1 MVVSSTDI
9 LNHLNYLIQSKII
22 FMYFKSLLFLFI
34 ICACAIT
41 ICAQNAYNDAKAIS
55 AKLDSNHKFGPN
67 SFSILHKYY
76 PGKTDTAIASALLRN
91 PFLDSIF
98 DPASSA
104 GLPSFLKENNMLSS
118 VGNLDVT
125 SIADGLAQFLIK
137 RGKEELNIAFFQRM
151 KEFLEKN
158 VEAKTLFPSTVQ
170 FLGKIASYRYS
181 EFLPTLREAFY
192 KDINNLIVNLSILI
206 DLPKYQDLL
215 KALPEIRVAIRS
227 AKIISELSQPD
238 SSMHPANLISHLAH
252 LKEWGEMNVNLQNSW
267 NVLDKISESVREKP
281 YIIDTTYDTTK
292 SIVLREISRLMPG
305 STITD
310 TVKSI
315 KGFYSLKRTIISD
328 TLVKFD
334 TTVNL
339 ITSQKFD
346 TIINTKVA
354 WIKFSDFNKN
364 ILSDPIA
371 LKIYLGLLYQKM
383 DTIAFRDGKGSHIR
397 VQDFMD
403 SNKTNIFRIA
413 DLIENFLVLANDVEQ
428 SIKTLKDKK
437 GNLTNDDY
445 YTYIQKAIDVID
457 YGFKVANTIKDGIA
471 DDRYIK
477 MARNADDLYK
487 NIYTKNYNAAIM
499 NGYSILEE
507 VLTKYDL
514 AIHEKEKRII
524 SSLLPP
530 SMDEAG
536 KTNMGKYLKK
546 LYLMHRD
553 PDALKKVLRG
563 TNDTALLK
571 SLSVDSAEI
580 KKLVSNE
587 AKLDSIVKYLQT
599 FAVIQA
605 VPDSNAN
612 TVEKILRYG
621 NLMASIVKAES
632 SQEAQAAIEAAVL
645 PAGSSSIKK
654 NTAWN
659 FSLNAYIGGYFGRSV
674 NTTNQ
679 IDGNNS
685 KAGVTAPVGLA
696 VSKGLWHYKNGNPIG
711 SISLYGT
718 LIDVGAIAGYRLNN
732 DSTALDSKIT
742 LNDIFA
748 PGGYLVYGLGLP
760 FKWASYVPL
769 SVGYGWQ
776 YSSKLYQ
783 KKDNGKLATSD
794 KSRWRSNWFVAIDI
808 PLINFYSRNYKK

>member
-1 MVVSSTDI
+1 M
-9 LNHLNYLIQSKII
+9 
-22 FMYFKSLLFLFI
+22 LFI
-34 ICACAIT
+34 LILVSAGIKT
-41 ICAQNAYNDAKAIS
+41 IAQNSYYDAMRLKKYTNKDGDLKSTEDSVYFI
-55 AKLDSNHKFGPN
+55 LDDYIQHEKKNTIHEID
-67 SFSILHKYY
+67 SILRKN
-76 PGKTDTAIASALLRN
+76 KN
-91 PFLDSIF
+91 PFFILSGAARSQANDNKI
-98 DPASSA
+98 
-104 GLPSFLKENNMLSS
+104 GSFFRGTITS

-383 DTIAFRDGKGSHIR
+383 DTIAFRDGKDSLISIR
-397 VQDFMD
+397 GFMD

-477 MARNADDLYK
+477 MARNAEDLYK
-487 NIYTKNYNAAIM
+487 NIYTKNYNAAVM

-507 VLTKYDL
+507 VLTKYDI
-514 AIHEKEKRII
+514 AIHEKEKRIR
-524 SSLLPP
+524 SSLL
-530 SMDEAG
+530 SEIKNEAEKTSIG
-536 KTNMGKYLKK
+536 KDLKK
-546 LYLMHRD
+546 LYLVHRD
-553 PDALKKVLRG
+553 PDTLKEVLK
-563 TNDTALLK
+563 DSI
-571 SLSVDSAEI
+571 SLSKISDTTLRKNLSVYITDI
-580 KKLVSNE
+580 TKVTRNPV
-587 AKLDSIVKYLQT
+587 KLDSIVEYLQT
-599 FAVIQA
+599 FAIIQA

-632 SQEAQAAIEAAVL
+632 SEEAQAAIEAAVL

-659 FSLNAYIGGYFGRSV
+659 FSLNAYIGGYFGRPV

-783 KKDNGKLATSD
+783 KKDNGKLAISD

-808 PLINFYSRNYKK
+808 PLVNFYSRNYKK

>member
-1 MVVSSTDI
+1 MNINLASSWQVLDIISQSVRRVDTEVVKKDTI
-9 LNHLNYLIQSKII
+9 TIA
-22 FMYFKSLLFLFI
+22 KSDTVINIPKKLSD
-34 ICACAIT
+34 AIT
-41 ICAQNAYNDAKAIS
+41 ITEPVKV
-55 AKLDSNHKFGPN
+55 N
-67 SFSILHKYY
+67 SGQSIIKVSESI
-76 PGKTDTAIASALLRN
+76 KTKVS
-91 PFLDSIF
+91 DSI
-98 DPASSA
+98 
-104 GLPSFLKENNMLSS
+104 
-118 VGNLDVT
+118 
-125 SIADGLAQFLIK
+125 
-137 RGKEELNIAFFQRM
+137 
-151 KEFLEKN
+151 
-158 VEAKTLFPSTVQ
+158 
-170 FLGKIASYRYS
+170 
-181 EFLPTLREAFY
+181 
-192 KDINNLIVNLSILI
+192 
-206 DLPKYQDLL
+206 
-215 KALPEIRVAIRS
+215 
-227 AKIISELSQPD
+227 
-238 SSMHPANLISHLAH
+238 
-252 LKEWGEMNVNLQNSW
+252 
-267 NVLDKISESVREKP
+267 
-281 YIIDTTYDTTK
+281 
-292 SIVLREISRLMPG
+292 
-305 STITD
+305 
-310 TVKSI
+310 
-315 KGFYSLKRTIISD
+315 
-328 TLVKFD
+328 
-334 TTVNL
+334 
-339 ITSQKFD
+339 
-346 TIINTKVA
+346 A

-364 ILSDPIA
+364 ILSDSIA

-383 DTIAFRDGKGSHIR
+383 DTIAFRDGKDSLISVR
-397 VQDFMD
+397 VFMD

-487 NIYTKNYNAAIM
+487 NIYTKNYNAAVM

-507 VLTKYDL
+507 VLTKYDI
-514 AIHEKEKRII
+514 AIHEKDKRII
-524 SSLLPP
+524 SSLLPANINEV
-530 SMDEAG
+530 D
-536 KTNMGKYLKK
+536 KTNIERDLKK
-546 LYLMHRD
+546 LYLIQRN
-553 PDALKKVLRG
+553 PGILKKVL
-563 TNDTALLK
+563 TDSTSLLAINDTTLRKNLLADIDK
-571 SLSVDSAEI
+571 I
-580 KKLVSNE
+580 KTVTRDPV
-587 AKLDSIVKYLQT
+587 KLDSIIKYLQT
-599 FAVIQA
+599 FSTIQA

-632 SQEAQAAIEAAVL
+632 SQEAQAAIESAVL

-674 NTTNQ
+674 NAINE

-783 KKDNGKLATSD
+783 KKDNGKLAISD
-794 KSRWRSNWFVAIDI
+794 KSRWRSNWFIAIDI